1 MKRIF
6 KDYFTFS
13 KKERTAVIILLLLII
28 LFAAAPYFYSPKF
41 KPPVISKA
49 MNEFL
54 ERNKTI
60 AAIKDTVSEN
70 ERPSYTPVE
79 KIVSKH
85 ETFAFDPNTV
95 SENDWKR
102 LGISDKTIHTIINY
116 RSKGGKFKS
125 AEDLRKIW
133 GFKKEDA
140 DRLISF
146 VHIENTNSTNKKY
159 LTGNQQPVTGS
170 KAIPIDINTATFE
183 EWRTLP
189 GISDGLAN
197 RIVMYRERIGGF
209 ISKEQVHKTYGVSD
223 SIFRLIDP
231 YLTVNLNSV
240 PKLNINTASAY
251 ELRTK
256 INIPDAV
263 ARSIIVYRQQY
274 GNYQMVSDLKKIVFI
289 HDTLYQRIA
298 PYLKAE

>member
-28 LFAAAPYFYSPKF
+28 FFAAAPYFYSPKF

-54 ERNKTI
+54 ERNKT
-60 AAIKDTVSEN
+60 AATAKDTVSEN
-70 ERPSYTPVE
+70 ERPSYAQKE

-85 ETFAFDPNTV
+85 ETFAFDPNTI

-116 RSKGGKFKS
+116 RSKGGKFRS
-125 AEDLRKIW
+125 AEDIRKIW

-140 DRLISF
+140 ERLIPF
-146 VHIENTNSTNKKY
+146 VRIENTNSANKKY
-159 LTGNQQPVTGS
+159 IAGNQQPINVN
-170 KAIPIDINTATFE
+170 KVVPIDINTASFE

-189 GISDGLAN
+189 GISEGLAN

-223 SIFRLIDP
+223 SVFGLIAP
-231 YLTVNLNSV
+231 FLIVNMNSI
-240 PKLNINTASAY
+240 PKLNINIASAY

-263 ARSIIVYRQQY
+263 ARSIIIYRQQY
-274 GNYQMVSDLKKIVFI
+274 GNYQVVSDLKKIVFI
-289 HDTLYQRIA
+289 SDSLYQRIA
-298 PYLKAE
+298 PYLKTE

>member
-1 MKRIF
+1 M
-6 KDYFTFS
+6 
-13 KKERTAVIILLLLII
+13 IILLLLII

-54 ERNKTI
+54 EKNNI
-60 AAIKDTVSEN
+60 VAVVKDTVSEN

-79 KIVSKH
+79 KIVNKH
-85 ETFAFDPNTV
+85 ETFAFDPNTI

-125 AEDLRKIW
+125 AEDIRKIW

-140 DRLISF
+140 ERLIPF
-146 VHIENTNSTNKKY
+146 VHIENTNSANKKY
-159 LTGNQQPVTGS
+159 FDGNRQPVTGG

-189 GISDGLAN
+189 GISEGLAN

-223 SIFRLIDP
+223 SVFGLIEP
-231 YLTVNLNSV
+231 YLTVDLSSV

-251 ELRTK
+251 ELRNK

-263 ARSIIVYRQQY
+263 ARSIIIYRQQY